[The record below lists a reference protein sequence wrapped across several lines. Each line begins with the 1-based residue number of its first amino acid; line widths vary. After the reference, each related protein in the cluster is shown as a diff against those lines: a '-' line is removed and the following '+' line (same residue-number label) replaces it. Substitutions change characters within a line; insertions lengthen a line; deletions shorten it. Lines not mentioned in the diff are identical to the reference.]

1 MMWTSVA
8 DNVLSKISAEP
19 ILNIL
24 DGVEA
29 VGTCYLS
36 FRVEVALRV
45 VLLLL
50 LSGVVNESGCIG
62 EYGFFSHRSHFPS
75 LHPCKALFFKCA
87 GISVGSRDFM

>member
-1 MMWTSVA
+1 MLWARVT
-8 DNVLSKISAEP
+8 DNVETTVLVEP
-19 ILNIL
+19 ITNIL
-24 DGVEA
+24 DGVEV
-29 VGTCYLS
+29 VGACYLS